1 MYFNELMEFKIIV
14 ILYVFMKITII
25 LHVIYK
31 NLIIYLKIHGLVK
44 IFKLDF

>member
-14 ILYVFMKITII
+14 ILNVFMKITII

-31 NLIIYLKIHGLVK
+31 NLINYLKIHALVK